1 MGEPVFLRVRKKGS
15 LVMIEEGDLR
25 AYMEAKLRD
34 FSGWLTNGIMA
45 LIMISLIVVL
55 TFFQAPDLAYL
66 ALILIPVMG
75 RHFFAQ
81 LVADKL
87 KNHFKELASP

>member
-1 MGEPVFLRVRKKGS
+1 MGDPVFLKIQKKGS
-15 LVMIEEGDLR
+15 LVMIEQTDLR
-25 AYMEAKLRD
+25 DYMEAKLRD

-66 ALILIPVMG
+66 ALILIPVFG
-75 RHFFAQ
+75 RHFFSQ

-87 KNHFKELASP
+87 RDHFKELVNS